1 MVLAVDSIAGGRI
14 FYIDP
19 ATSNGKL
26 GQAKDEEPK
35 SHTFDE
41 AIDIVGFGRT
51 GWQVF
56 LVSALIMLAVINE
69 TMGISILIP
78 ASHCDLNL
86 SATDKGVLT
95 GVSFA
100 GIILTSHLWGYVADT
115 KGRKNVIVLSLVIT
129 TLCSLVSSMAVN
141 FTTIAVMRLLVG
153 MSISAPSATIYAYLG
168 EFTKTEK
175 RTVVISFASVAVG
188 LSYVFTGTFGWIVL
202 SFDWRVNILDLVEF
216 RPWRLL
222 FILYSLPGAIGAV
235 WLMFLPESPKF
246 YISRGRD
253 DKALE
258 ILRNMYVENHP
269 GVGEDDFPVKRFT
282 PECNETVDCMKQDGC
297 LTILASMWN
306 QTVPLFKR
314 PNLLYFSVCCA
325 LQFGMFVVSAG
336 MGLWYPEIVNRVTK
350 SNGNDSATICE
361 VLRGVELPEQDLLH
375 DMEDVCN
382 DHVTSD
388 VFVYVIALGSIYTFL
403 YLAISTMLRK
413 FSRGY
418 ILVINLLISGVSGV
432 LLVFINEPYCVL
444 VLFCSF
450 MVFAGISISIVNGAA
465 VSLFPTS
472 VRAMAVCLSL
482 MMGRLGS
489 VVGTNMIG
497 LIMEENCNLTF
508 ILFGGCSLLGAAL
521 AFILPSR

>member
-1 MVLAVDSIAGGRI
+1 MFS
-14 FYIDP
+14 P
-19 ATSNGKL
+19 
-26 GQAKDEEPK
+26 
-35 SHTFDE
+35 
-41 AIDIVGFGRT
+41 
-51 GWQVF
+51 
-56 LVSALIMLAVINE
+56 
-69 TMGISILIP
+69 
-78 ASHCDLNL
+78 LN
-86 SATDKGVLT
+86 
-95 GVSFA
+95 
-100 GIILTSHLWGYVADT
+100 
-115 KGRKNVIVLSLVIT
+115 
-129 TLCSLVSSMAVN
+129 CS
-141 FTTIAVMRLLVG
+141 
-153 MSISAPSATIYAYLG
+153 
-168 EFTKTEK
+168 
-175 RTVVISFASVAVG
+175 
-188 LSYVFTGTFGWIVL
+188 
-202 SFDWRVNILDLVEF
+202 
-216 RPWRLL
+216 
-222 FILYSLPGAIGAV
+222 
-235 WLMFLPESPKF
+235 
-246 YISRGRD
+246 
-253 DKALE
+253 
-258 ILRNMYVENHP
+258 
-269 GVGEDDFPVKRFT
+269 
-282 PECNETVDCMKQDGC
+282 
-297 LTILASMWN
+297 
-306 QTVPLFKR
+306 
-314 PNLLYFSVCCA
+314 
-325 LQFGMFVVSAG
+325 SAG

-361 VLRGVELPEQDLLH
+361 VLRGVESPEEDLLL
-375 DMEDVCN
+375 DLEDVCN

>member
-19 ATSNGKL
+19 ATPNGKL
-26 GQAKDEEPK
+26 DRAKDEDLK

-188 LSYVFTGTFGWIVL
+188 LSYVFTGRHPEPVPEHYRFKRSLKLFSCLPFIWL
-202 SFDWRVNILDLVEF
+202 S
-216 RPWRLL
+216 
-222 FILYSLPGAIGAV
+222 
-235 WLMFLPESPKF
+235 K
-246 YISRGRD
+246 
-253 DKALE
+253 K
-258 ILRNMYVENHP
+258 
-269 GVGEDDFPVKRFT
+269 
-282 PECNETVDCMKQDGC
+282 
-297 LTILASMWN
+297 
-306 QTVPLFKR
+306 PLFD
-314 PNLLYFSVCCA
+314 
-325 LQFGMFVVSAG
+325 VSHA
-336 MGLWYPEIVNRVTK
+336 WVW
-350 SNGNDSATICE
+350 
-361 VLRGVELPEQDLLH
+361 
-375 DMEDVCN
+375 
-382 DHVTSD
+382 
-388 VFVYVIALGSIYTFL
+388 FTFL
-403 YLAISTMLRK
+403 IGHFRQDIRNRFRNTTGS
-413 FSRGY
+413 
-418 ILVINLLISGVSGV
+418 N
-432 LLVFINEPYCVL
+432 
-444 VLFCSF
+444 
-450 MVFAGISISIVNGAA
+450 MV
-465 VSLFPTS
+465 
-472 VRAMAVCLSL
+472 
-482 MMGRLGS
+482 
-489 VVGTNMIG
+489 
-497 LIMEENCNLTF
+497 
-508 ILFGGCSLLGAAL
+508 
-521 AFILPSR
+521 

>member
-1 MVLAVDSIAGGRI
+1 MVLAVDNIAGGRI
-14 FYIDP
+14 FFIDP
-19 ATSNGKL
+19 TTNGKRDQTKVE
-26 GQAKDEEPK
+26 GPK

-141 FTTIAVMRLLVG
+141 FTTIAVLRLLVG

-168 EFTKTEK
+168 EFTKTDK

-222 FILYSLPGAIGAV
+222 FILYSLPGAIGAI

-253 DKALE
+253 DKALG
-258 ILRNMYVENHP
+258 ILRKMYVENHP
-269 GVGEDDFPVKRFT
+269 GTNEDDFPVKRFT
-282 PECNETVDCMKQDGC
+282 PELNETVDCMKQDGC
-297 LTILASMWN
+297 LSILSSMWN

-350 SNGNDSATICE
+350 SNGSDSATICE
-361 VLRGVELPEQDLLH
+361 VLRGIELPEENLLF
-375 DMEDVCN
+375 EIELECN

-403 YLAISTMLRK
+403 YLAISTMLQK

-418 ILVINLLISGVSGV
+418 ILVINLLISGVSGM
-432 LLVFINEPYCVL
+432 LLVFINEPYFVL

-489 VVGTNMIG
+489 VVGTNIIG

-508 ILFGGCSLLGAAL
+508 ILFGGCSIFGAVLAL
-521 AFILPSR
+521 ILPSR

>member
-1 MVLAVDSIAGGRI
+1 MVH
-14 FYIDP
+14 DP
-19 ATSNGKL
+19 KNIVVGNLFFIESSTDGKR
-26 GQAKDEEPK
+26 GQTKNNELK

-51 GWQVF
+51 GWHVF

-141 FTTIAVMRLLVG
+141 FATIAVLRLVVG

-188 LSYVFTGTFGWIVL
+188 LSYVFTGTIGWIVL
-202 SFDWRVNILDLVEF
+202 SFDWRVNIFELVEF

-222 FILYSLPGAIGAV
+222 FILYSLPGAIGAI

-246 YISRGRD
+246 YISRGED
-253 DKALE
+253 DKALA
-258 ILRNMYVENHP
+258 ILRRMYVENHP
-269 GVGEDDFPVKRFT
+269 ERSGDDFPVKRLT
-282 PECNETVDCMKQDGC
+282 PECSESVECVKQHG
-297 LTILASMWN
+297 LIGIFANMWN
-306 QTVPLFKR
+306 QTVPLLKR

-325 LQFGMFVVSAG
+325 LQFGMFMVSAG

-361 VLRGVELPEQDLLH
+361 VLRGVDSPEEDLYSYVVN
-375 DMEDVCN
+375 ECN

-403 YLAISTMLRK
+403 YLAISAMLRRI
-413 FSRGY
+413 SRGY
-418 ILVINLLISGVSGV
+418 ILLINLLISGLSGV
-432 LLVFINEPYCVL
+432 LLVFINEPYGVL

-489 VVGTNMIG
+489 VVGTNIIG
-497 LIMEENCNLTF
+497 LIIEDYCNLTF

-521 AFILPSR
+521 ALILPSR